1 MSTGEASI
9 QVSQGFVKGSD
20 VLCEPDDQ
28 VNKCGHMFQGGG
40 NMSKAFFKNIY
51 VFIWLC
57 WVFVPAH
64 RIFSCGMW
72 DLVPWPAIE
81 PGAPCIENA
90 EPQPLDHQESPNM
103 SKVLKTYKCMGD

>member
-40 NMSKAFFKNIY
+40 NMSKVFFSKIFIY
-51 VFIWLC
+51 LFGCAGSSFQHTGSLV
-57 WVFVPAH
+57 VA
-64 RIFSCGMW
+64 CG
-72 DLVPWPAIE
+72 I
-81 PGAPCIENA
+81 
-90 EPQPLDHQESPNM
+90 
-103 SKVLKTYKCMGD
+103 